1 MKLAAIDIGSN
12 SIKLL
17 VVNAVS
23 SDSFVV
29 TGREKEAVRL
39 GHETL
44 HNRFLARAA
53 MERAAETIKRYR
65 LIAESR
71 GAEKILAAATASV
84 RAAENAAEF
93 IEFIERESGVHV
105 EILPGVEEARLIGIA
120 AASGCGSAAAA
131 AAAQTSETLL
141 NIDIGGGSTEISI
154 MRGGL
159 PVELFSVKLGAVG
172 LTEKFISGDPPP
184 DREIRASSE
193 EIASALERPVRE
205 LRGVRWQS
213 ATGTSGTILALGE
226 IMTAAKSGNSSAAN
240 GGAAEKGGKIIAF
253 DELRKFIE
261 NLIKMNLNRR
271 LEALAIP
278 RQRAEIIIAGSLI
291 LRGVMSALK
300 IERLTTCNYSLREGM
315 IIDDLRKREEISRP
329 PVSDLQEPLLR
340 GVLAL
345 AKRFNYEQEHSLQ
358 IARLA
363 EAVFDAVAPK
373 YKLDRSHRLLLSAA
387 ALLHDIGYYISHED
401 HHKHS
406 AYLIRNS
413 EFTGFT
419 QEQRNV
425 IAAVAR
431 YHRGALPKEKHR
443 EMSELNANLQDVVM
457 KLGGILRLADALD
470 RRYDNR
476 IENLRVEMTNAS
488 KIKIALES
496 RKSCER
502 EVQAAEQKKDLFEIA
517 FDCRLEIS

>member
-17 VVNAVS
+17 VVNAIS

-29 TGREKEAVRL
+29 IGREKETVRL

-44 HNRFLARAA
+44 HNRRLSDDAIN
-53 MERAAETIKRYR
+53 RAAETIKRYR
-65 LIAESR
+65 ALAEAR
-71 GAEKILAAATASV
+71 GAEKIYAVATASV

-93 IEFIERESGVHV
+93 IERVELETGIHV
-105 EILPGVEEARLIGIA
+105 EIIPGVEEARLIGIA
-120 AASGCGSAAAA
+120 AATGCA
-131 AAAQTSETLL
+131 SENESLL
-141 NIDIGGGSTEISI
+141 NIDIGGGSTEISV

-159 PVELFSVKLGAVG
+159 PVKLFSVKLGAVG
-172 LTEKFISGDPPP
+172 LTEEFIFSDPPR
-184 DREIRASSE
+184 DKEIDFLQAKIS
-193 EIASALERPVRE
+193 SALERPTRE
-205 LRGVRWQS
+205 LRGIEWQI

-226 IMTAAKSGNSSAAN
+226 IISAKLKTSSGET
-240 GGAAEKGGKIIAF
+240 EKGGKTFSLRQLDEFFKNLVRLDLNQRLKSF
-253 DELRKFIE
+253 DLS
-261 NLIKMNLNRR
+261 
-271 LEALAIP
+271 
-278 RQRAEIIIAGSLI
+278 RQRAEIIVAGSCI

-300 IERLTTCNYSLREGM
+300 IREVSTCIYSLREGI
-315 IIDDLRKREEISRP
+315 IIDHLREWEETSRP
-329 PVSDLQEPLLR
+329 PIPDLQEPRLR

-363 EAVFDAVAPK
+363 ETIFDAVAIK
-373 YKLDRSHRLLLSAA
+373 YNLDRSHRILLSAS

-413 EFTGFT
+413 ELTGFT
-419 QEQRNV
+419 EEQRDV

-431 YHRGALPKEKHR
+431 YHRGALPKEKHQ
-443 EMSELNANLQDVVM
+443 EMMVLSPNLRTVMM
-457 KLGGILRLADALD
+457 KLSGILRLADALD
-470 RRYDNR
+470 RSYDNR
-476 IENLRVEMTNAS
+476 VENLRVSLKGA
-488 KIKIALES
+488 KINIKLES
-496 RKSCER
+496 QKNCER
-502 EVQAAEQKKDLFEIA
+502 EIQEATQKGQLFEIA